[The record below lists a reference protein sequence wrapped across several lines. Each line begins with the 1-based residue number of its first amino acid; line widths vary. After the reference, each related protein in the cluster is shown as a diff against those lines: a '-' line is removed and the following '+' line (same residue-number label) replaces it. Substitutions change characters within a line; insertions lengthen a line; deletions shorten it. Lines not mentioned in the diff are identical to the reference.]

1 MIYTP
6 VTSQAHGY
14 REKIQRL
21 LKTNSLRLTVNIN
34 HLRIFNRE
42 YAQGLLSSPVDYLP
56 ACDKALNDTLHTLD
70 PDYAP
75 ASIGLDGSFGLNAV
89 RDLHLLIHILG
100 QSSQTFSRATRK
112 DGFSSRNRNP
122 MLPRSSKSCQ
132 ECTLLPGNG
141 HVPFA

>member
-1 MIYTP
+1 MNAADSSESFSRQRHDLHPLTNL
-6 VTSQAHGY
+6 QAHGY
-14 REKIQRL
+14 REKIQRM

-70 PDYAP
+70 PEYAL

-89 RDLHLLIHILG
+89 CDLHP
-100 QSSQTFSRATRK
+100 S
-112 DGFSSRNRNP
+112 
-122 MLPRSSKSCQ
+122 
-132 ECTLLPGNG
+132 
-141 HVPFA
+141 HVTG